1 MPVGI
6 AIRDDVGIT
15 HWAPYSEKNAG
26 SVDAGRRIVRE
37 LQRAGR
43 PRLALACQ
51 GWNHPAPNVNQV
63 RRVSTLVSSVT
74 CMACILRM

>member
-1 MPVGI
+1 MAVGI

-15 HWAPYSEKNAG
+15 HWAPYSEKGGKG
-26 SVDAGRRIVRE
+26 SDIGRRIVRE

-43 PRLALACQ
+43 PKLALACE
-51 GWNHPAPNVNQV
+51 GYNSPATHVNQV

-74 CMACILRM
+74 CMACILRV

>member
-1 MPVGI
+1 MTVGI

-15 HWAPYSEKNAG
+15 HWAPYSNRSERAVYTG
-26 SVDAGRRIVRE
+26 QSIARE
-37 LQRAGR
+37 LRKTGK
-43 PRLALACQ
+43 PRLLLACE
-51 GWNHPAPNVNQV
+51 GYNRCINQV